1 MAAGRNA
8 KGQFVKRGGRAPRKS
23 KSKALARRAPSRI
36 VVREVS
42 RAPARRRSSGGGRG
56 GMLGSAG
63 KWFGDPGLENLAASA
78 AIGWIV
84 GHKRATVDEYLAK
97 APEFLQPIGGFGVM
111 ALTFGAIGEMVPGL
125 RKYTKPLARQA
136 AGLAAY
142 HLGKRGSLYDAKA
155 DKLAGDEFDDDSAGD
170 DDDID
175 TSGVAEYDDDSA
187 GDDDDDSAGDD
198 DDDSAGAVEEG

>member
-84 GHKRATVDEYLAK
+84 GNRRATVDEYLAK

-111 ALTFGAIGEMVPGL
+111 ALTFGALGELVPGL

-155 DKLAGDEFDDDSAGD
+155 DKLAGEFDDDSAG

-187 GDDDDDSAGDD
+187 GDDDDSAGD

>member
-8 KGQFVKRGGRAPRKS
+8 KGQFVKRGGGGTRRKS
-23 KSKALARRAPSRI
+23 KSKALARRGPTQI
-36 VVREVS
+36 VVRE
-42 RAPARRRSSGGGRG
+42 RARPPARRRSSGGGGR

-78 AIGWIV
+78 AIGWAV
-84 GHKRATVDEYLAK
+84 GNRRATIDEYFAK

-111 ALTFGAIGEMVPGL
+111 ALTFGALGELVPGL
-125 RKYTKPLARQA
+125 RRYTKPLARQA

-155 DKLAGDEFDDDSAGD
+155 ADKLSGDDDDDSAG

-198 DDDSAGAVEEG
+198 DDDSAGDDEEG